1 MFVIPLMTCSA
12 RLPVFALL
20 LTFLFFNQPAWKPGL
35 ALTGLYIAALV
46 IGAIAAGILNKI
58 LKRDDKSAYMM
69 ELPLYRRPKLRVLI
83 RTSLTRTQNYV
94 KKAGPVIFV
103 LAMILWTL
111 STFPNYKMADD
122 HERLQ
127 SSYAASMGHFIEPA
141 FKPMGLDWRAGVGL
155 ISAFAAREVF
165 VSSMAVMYN
174 VTEKENETTMQKTLI
189 SQMNAAT
196 DSTGNKIFTMST
208 IIGIIVFFLIA
219 LQCMSTTAI
228 AAQEMKSWNF
238 AITQMIVLNG
248 VAYVL
253 TIAVVQG
260 LRAIGVG

>member
-20 LTFLFFNQPAWKPGL
+20 LTFLFFGQPAWKPGL
-35 ALTGLYIAALV
+35 TLTGLYIAAL
-46 IGAIAAGILNKI
+46 ILGAIAAVILNKI

-69 ELPLYRRPKLRVLI
+69 ELPLYRAPKLRVLL

-111 STFPNYKMADD
+111 STFPNYKMQDD

-127 SSYAASMGHFIEPA
+127 SSYAAHLGHFIEPA

-174 VTEKENETTMQKTLI
+174 VTEKDDEATMQKTLI
-189 SQMNAAT
+189 DQLHSAT
-196 DSTGNKIFTMST
+196 DSQGNKIFTLST
-208 IIGIIVFFLIA
+208 IIGVIVFFLIA

-228 AAQEMKSWNF
+228 AAQEMKSWKF
-238 AITQMIVLNG
+238 AMTQMIVLNG
-248 VAYVL
+248 VAYVATVL
-253 TIAVVQG
+253 VVHG
-260 LRAIGVG
+260 LRAMGVS